1 MNADDPVLS
10 SLASPDTID
19 MLTLRAERKGS
30 PKVYRGF
37 VSVLVAALVFVDP
50 VLHAQSMNSR
60 NTSIAASVSAASTSL
75 SPSALAH
82 GALQALQAVYSRS
95 GNALL
100 WSHAGHTTPQ
110 ADALLLLLQD
120 PEGYGLDAKDYVG
133 SDTESQKRLLPP
145 SSPANELLSEQFD
158 TRLSAALL
166 HLITDLHF
174 GRVSP
179 EAAGFKLREE
189 RAPFD
194 LATALEQLAVAP
206 DVNRALTAV
215 EPPFYHYALL
225 KEALARYRKTKLLP
239 LAQLPPAPKALKV
252 GDSYAGVPA
261 LRSFLG
267 TIGDLAAA
275 AAAPQTDLTFDA
287 SLSDAVRSF
296 QLRHGLSVNGKLDE
310 ATLASMRTPPAQRI
324 RQIILT
330 LERWRW
336 LTPFKTPPIIV
347 NIPQFRLFAFRTTE
361 DRAADILQMD
371 VIVGRTYPQTQTP
384 VFEGDMRYVILR
396 PYWDVPYN
404 ITKHEM
410 LAKIRANPGYLAAQH
425 LEIASGPD
433 DSSPAVPATPENL
446 DALAAGKLRLRQL
459 PGEDNA
465 LGLAKFIFPND
476 YNVYLHSTPAHALFR
491 ESVRAFSHSCIR
503 VSDPLALA
511 TLVLKD
517 APGEWTREKID
528 AAMHGTGSVRVNLK
542 QPINVLIL
550 YGTALATEAGPVFF
564 FDDVY
569 GYDKKLE
576 RQLGL
581 APVQ

>member
-1 MNADDPVLS
+1 MCRSFAWALIAAWIGIDP
-10 SLASPDTID
+10 
-19 MLTLRAERKGS
+19 E
-30 PKVYRGF
+30 
-37 VSVLVAALVFVDP
+37 
-50 VLHAQSMNSR
+50 LHAQS
-60 NTSIAASVSAASTSL
+60 AASQNADIVAAVSAASALL

-82 GALQALQAVYSRS
+82 GALQALQALYSRP
-95 GNALL
+95 GTTLL
-100 WSHAGHTTPQ
+100 WSHSGRATSQ
-110 ADALLLLLQD
+110 AQALLLLLQD
-120 PEGYGLDAKDYVG
+120 PEGYGLEGKDYIG
-133 SDTESQKRLLPP
+133 TDANGRALFQLPSD
-145 SSPANELLSEQFD
+145 PANELLWTQFD
-158 TRLSAALL
+158 ARLSAAVL
-166 HLITDLHF
+166 HFIADLHF

-194 LATALEQLAVAP
+194 LAAALERLSVAP
-206 DVNRALTAV
+206 DVNSALTTV

-225 KEALARYRKTKLLP
+225 KEALARYRKIKRLP
-239 LAQLPPAPKALKV
+239 LAELPPVPKALKV

-267 TIGDLAAA
+267 AGGDLPGGAS
-275 AAAPQTDLTFDA
+275 APQTDLTFDA
-287 SLSDAVRSF
+287 SLRDAVRSF
-296 QLRHGLSVNGKLDE
+296 QLRHGLSVNGKLDK

-324 RQIILT
+324 RQITLT

-361 DRAADILQMD
+361 DRVADILQMD

-384 VFEGDMRYVILR
+384 VFEGNMRYVILR

-404 ITKHEM
+404 ITQHEM
-410 LAKIRANPGYLAAQH
+410 LAKIRANPAYMTAQH
-425 LEIASGPD
+425 LEIASGSD
-433 DSSPAVPATPENL
+433 DSSPAVPLTPESL

-465 LGLAKFIFPND
+465 LGLAKFIFPNN
-476 YNVYLHSTPAHALFR
+476 YNVYLHSTPAHALFG
-491 ESVRAFSHSCIR
+491 ESVRTFSHGCIR
-503 VSDPLALA
+503 VSDPLTLA

-517 APGEWTREKID
+517 AQGEWTREKVD
-528 AAMHGTGSVRVNLK
+528 AAMHGTRSVRVNLK

-569 GYDKKLE
+569 GYDKRLE
-576 RQLGL
+576 QQLGL
-581 APVQ
+581 SPVQ